1 MDLSYSPAQE
11 EFRQRVRA
19 FMRANLP
26 SGWGSPGHVP
36 PKGDAFLEFQRNWQR
51 RLYDAGLLG
60 LEWPKEYGGQG
71 ASLVESAILGEEQA
85 HAHAPQPLNLVGLFL
100 TGPTLLAH
108 GTEEQKRRHLRNI
121 LSAEEI
127 WCQGFS
133 EPGSGSDLAALRTR
147 AELDGD
153 HFVVNGQ
160 KVWTSL
166 AHIAHWCMLLV
177 RTDPAA
183 PKHRGLSYLLVD
195 MQTPG
200 IRVKPLRQMTGD
212 AEFNEVFF
220 EDVRVPRANLLG
232 GLNNGWQVAMTTL
245 MNERGAPVITVGA
258 QYYVLFTEIVELCR
272 RGRMCGAPA
281 VHDPLMRQRL
291 AQLYVE
297 LQGMRLTSYRAFST
311 LLKGGTPGPEGSILK
326 LMWSETNQRMQDLV
340 MELEGP
346 AGQLMEGAHAVDGG
360 RWQFEFLYS
369 RANTIQGGTS
379 EIQRNTL
386 AERVLGLPRSR

>member
-26 SGWGSPGHVP
+26 PGWGSPGYVP

-272 RGRMCGAPA
+272 RGRMRGAPA